1 MKNKSLV
8 IAFSALMP
16 FTVSQTPASSQGI
29 VEAGSV
35 YSMSSMGSPLTRS
48 FAKSVARVYS
58 APTVKVDSATSDEPP
73 DVRTLYGQQA
83 NELYQ
88 KAMIAQKKGNKVQA
102 EKLYRQSLEIRQNV
116 WGSRDPAVPAIMV
129 IVSKLE
135 QEQGKLADSEQTA
148 RKALAAMT
156 RMYGASSEYIRPQE
170 RRLAEVLEARGKESH

>member
-1 MKNKSLV
+1 MKNLPAA
-8 IAFSALMP
+8 IALSFLTVLGIGQSIASA
-16 FTVSQTPASSQGI
+16 QGI

-58 APTVKVDSATSDEPP
+58 APPIKSDTSSSDEQP
-73 DVRTLYGQQA
+73 DARTVYGQQA
-83 NELYQ
+83 NEIYQ
-88 KAMIAQKKGNKVQA
+88 RAMVAQKKGNKVQA
-102 EKLYRQSLEIRQNV
+102 EKLYRQSMEIRQSV

-135 QEQGKLADSEQTA
+135 QEQGKLADSELTA

-156 RMYGASSEYIRPQE
+156 RLYGSSSEYIRPQE
-170 RRLAEVLEARGKESH
+170 RRLAEVLEARGKEIH